1 MLKKKG
7 ERESKKELIENK
19 KAVEKPVKADKKAG
33 KKNSGKMRVSIE
45 MKIMLLVLLLVISSV
60 GSIMLL
66 VNNMNSVVEISD
78 DIISNQVVQEEKIA
92 ELSRQYSYINGQVLT
107 HVMTTKAGTMEE
119 LKAEIEAE
127 IADMDAKMAE
137 FASYLGEGDARKA
150 AFDSASAEYEKYKKT
165 VSSLLVTSMENK
177 TQANV
182 SATSNLPMF
191 NEKIESYM
199 NEMLEL
205 TSQQM
210 EASQAEMESNVAM
223 IPSIIMMSGV
233 IVVIVA
239 VLVLI
244 CIKLW
249 ISRPIKKATKQVDA
263 LVQGIRDNQGDL
275 TNRIQVKSKDEI
287 GRLAFAIN
295 ELVEQMQKI
304 IASLMESSKNLV
316 AKQERISVSVEKVND
331 SARHN
336 SDNIQQVNGEIEQ
349 ILASVSEVKDDSI
362 KVEGAVSE
370 MLTSAEDGSSYAAQI
385 RKKARATEEKAIESK
400 EKATEVLQTIDGAV
414 KESIEN
420 SNQIHQIGELTG
432 DILGIASTTNLL
444 ALNASIEAARAGEA
458 GKGFAVVADE
468 IRVLADRS
476 KETANNIQEI
486 SVRVIESVEELA
498 KNANELL
505 EFVNNSVM
513 SDYDTLEATGRAYF
527 ESAERVDGM
536 MKNFKASIDELKENV
551 GHVIHSNDMIEGA
564 VTNSAE
570 KVEGV
575 TQNNCNM
582 EMEMSDIASAVVEMD
597 DVIKQLHESV
607 ECFVKY

>member
-7 ERESKKELIENK
+7 VKESKSELKEVVGEK
-19 KAVEKPVKADKKAG
+19 KSKGVKAG
-33 KKNSGKMRVSIE
+33 KGSGKMRGSIE
-45 MKIMLLVLLLVISSV
+45 LKIMLLVLLLVISSV
-60 GSIMLL
+60 GSIVLL
-66 VNNMNSVVEISD
+66 VSNMNSIVEISD
-78 DIISNQVVQEEKIA
+78 DIISNQVTQEEKIA
-92 ELSRQYSYINGQVLT
+92 ELSRKYSYINGQVLT
-107 HVMTTKAGTMEE
+107 HVMTTNSGTMED
-119 LKAEIEAE
+119 LTAEIEAE
-127 IADMDAKMAE
+127 IASMDGLMAE
-137 FASYLGEGDARKA
+137 FSSYLEEGDARKT

-191 NEKIESYM
+191 NEKIEGYM
-199 NEMLEL
+199 NEMLAL
-205 TSQQM
+205 TTEQM
-210 EASQAEMESNVAM
+210 EASQAQMEANVAQIPTM
-223 IPSIIMMSGV
+223 ILMSCI

-239 VLVLI
+239 VVVFI
-244 CIKLW
+244 GIKIW
-249 ISRPIKKATKQVDA
+249 ISRPIKKATGQVDA
-263 LVQGIRDNQGDL
+263 LVQGIRENQGDL
-275 TNRIQVKSKDEI
+275 TKRVQVNSKDEI
-287 GRLAFAIN
+287 GKLALAIN
-295 ELVEQMQKI
+295 DLVEQMQKI
-304 IASLMESSKNLV
+304 IASLMESTQNLV
-316 AKQERISVSVEKVND
+316 TKQERISGSVEKVND
-331 SARHN
+331 SVRHN

-349 ILASVSEVKDDSI
+349 ILASVSEVKDDSL
-362 KVEGAVSE
+362 KVESAVSE
-370 MLTSAEDGSSYAAQI
+370 MLNSAEDGSSYAAQI
-385 RKKARATEEKAIESK
+385 RKKARETEVKATESK
-400 EKATEVLQTIDGAV
+400 GKATEVLQVIDGAV
-414 KESIEN
+414 KESVEN

-498 KNANELL
+498 KNATNLL
-505 EFVNNSVM
+505 DFVNNNVM
-513 SDYDTLEATGRAYF
+513 ADYDTLEDTGRAYF
-527 ESAERVDGM
+527 ESAERVDSM
-536 MKNFKASIDELKENV
+536 MKNIRNSIDELKDNV

-570 KVEGV
+570 NIEGV
-575 TQNNCNM
+575 TQNNCLM
-582 EMEMSDIASAVVEMD
+582 ETEMSDIAAAVVEMD

>member
-1 MLKKKG
+1 
-7 ERESKKELIENK
+7 
-19 KAVEKPVKADKKAG
+19 
-33 KKNSGKMRVSIE
+33 
-45 MKIMLLVLLLVISSV
+45 
-60 GSIMLL
+60 
-66 VNNMNSVVEISD
+66 
-78 DIISNQVVQEEKIA
+78 
-92 ELSRQYSYINGQVLT
+92 
-107 HVMTTKAGTMEE
+107 
-119 LKAEIEAE
+119 
-127 IADMDAKMAE
+127 
-137 FASYLGEGDARKA
+137 
-150 AFDSASAEYEKYKKT
+150 
-165 VSSLLVTSMENK
+165 
-177 TQANV
+177 
-182 SATSNLPMF
+182 
-191 NEKIESYM
+191 
-199 NEMLEL
+199 
-205 TSQQM
+205 
-210 EASQAEMESNVAM
+210 
-223 IPSIIMMSGV
+223 
-233 IVVIVA
+233 
-239 VLVLI
+239 
-244 CIKLW
+244 
-249 ISRPIKKATKQVDA
+249 
-263 LVQGIRDNQGDL
+263 
-275 TNRIQVKSKDEI
+275 
-287 GRLAFAIN
+287 
-295 ELVEQMQKI
+295 
-304 IASLMESSKNLV
+304 
-316 AKQERISVSVEKVND
+316 VEKVND

-362 KVEGAVSE
+362 KVESAVSE
-370 MLTSAEDGSSYAAQI
+370 MLTNAEDGSSYAAQI
-385 RKKARATEEKAIESK
+385 RKKARETEVKATESK
-400 EKATEVLQTIDGAV
+400 DKATEVLQTIDGAV

-498 KNANELL
+498 KNATNLL
-505 EFVNNSVM
+505 DFVNNNVM
-513 SDYDTLEATGRAYF
+513 ADYDTLEDTGRAYF

-536 MKNFKASIDELKENV
+536 MKNIKTSIDELKDSV

-564 VTNSAE
+564 VTNSAD

>member
-1 MLKKKG
+1 MIKKKG
-7 ERESKKELIENK
+7 IKEKKVKINK
-19 KAVEKPVKADKKAG
+19 V
-33 KKNSGKMRVSIE
+33 GKMRGSIE
-45 MKIMLLVLLLVISSV
+45 LKIMLLVLLLVVSSV

-66 VNNMNSVVEISD
+66 VNNMNSVVEISN
-78 DIISNQVVQEEKIA
+78 DIITNQVVQEEKVA

-107 HVMTTKAGTMEE
+107 HVMTTKASTMEE
-119 LKAEIEAE
+119 MKVEIEAE
-127 IADMDAKMAE
+127 IAKMDTMMAE
-137 FASYLGEGDARKA
+137 FKGYLSEGDARKA
-150 AFDSASAEYEKYKKT
+150 AFDSACAEYEKYKKT

-191 NEKIESYM
+191 NEKIEGCM
-199 NEMLEL
+199 NEILAL
-205 TSQQM
+205 TSKQM
-210 EASQAEMESNVAM
+210 EASQAKMESNVAM
-223 IPSIIMMSGV
+223 IPTIILMAGV

-244 CIKLW
+244 CIKVW

-295 ELVEQMQKI
+295 DLVEQMQKI
-304 IASLMESSKNLV
+304 IASLMQSSQNLV

-362 KVEGAVSE
+362 KVESAVSE
-370 MLTSAEDGSSYAAQI
+370 MLTNAEDGSSYAAQI
-385 RKKARATEEKAIESK
+385 RKKARETEVKATESK
-400 EKATEVLQTIDGAV
+400 DKATEVLQTIDGAV

-498 KNANELL
+498 KNATNLL
-505 EFVNNSVM
+505 DFVNNNVM
-513 SDYDTLEATGRAYF
+513 ADYDTLEDTGRAYF

-536 MKNFKASIDELKENV
+536 MKNIKTSIDELKDSV

-582 EMEMSDIASAVVEMD
+582 EMEMSDIAAAVVEMD

>member
-7 ERESKKELIENK
+7 VKESKSELKEVVEEK
-19 KAVEKPVKADKKAG
+19 KSKGVKAG
-33 KKNSGKMRVSIE
+33 KGSGKMRGSIE
-45 MKIMLLVLLLVISSV
+45 LKIMLLVLLLVISSV
-60 GSIMLL
+60 GSIVLL
-66 VNNMNSVVEISD
+66 VSNMNSIVEISD
-78 DIISNQVVQEEKIA
+78 DIISNQVTQEEKIA
-92 ELSRQYSYINGQVLT
+92 ELSRKYSYINGQVLT
-107 HVMTTKAGTMEE
+107 HVMTTNSGTMED
-119 LKAEIEAE
+119 LTAEIEAE
-127 IADMDAKMAE
+127 IASMDGLMAE
-137 FASYLGEGDARKA
+137 FSSYLEEGDARKT

-191 NEKIESYM
+191 NEKIEGYM
-199 NEMLEL
+199 NEILAL
-205 TSQQM
+205 TTEQM
-210 EASQAEMESNVAM
+210 EASQAQMEANVAQIPTM
-223 IPSIIMMSGV
+223 ILMSCI

-239 VLVLI
+239 VVVFI
-244 CIKLW
+244 GIKIW
-249 ISRPIKKATKQVDA
+249 ISRPIKKATGQVDA
-263 LVQGIRDNQGDL
+263 LVQGIRENQGDL
-275 TNRIQVKSKDEI
+275 TKRVQVNSKDEI
-287 GRLAFAIN
+287 GKLALAIN
-295 ELVEQMQKI
+295 DLVEQMQKI
-304 IASLMESSKNLV
+304 IASLMESTQNLV
-316 AKQERISVSVEKVND
+316 TKQERISGSVEKVND
-331 SARHN
+331 SVRHN

-349 ILASVSEVKDDSI
+349 ILASVSEVKDDSL

-370 MLTSAEDGSSYAAQI
+370 MLTSAEDGSNYAALI
-385 RKKARATEEKAIESK
+385 RKKARETEAKATESK
-400 EKATEVLQTIDGAV
+400 DKATEVLQTIDGAV
-414 KESIEN
+414 KESVEN

-498 KNANELL
+498 KNATNLL
-505 EFVNNSVM
+505 DFVNNSVM
-513 SDYDTLEATGRAYF
+513 ADYDTLEDTGRAYF
-527 ESAERVDGM
+527 ESAERVDSM
-536 MKNFKASIDELKENV
+536 MKHIKNSIDELKDNV

-570 KVEGV
+570 NIEGV
-575 TQNNCNM
+575 TQNNCLM
-582 EMEMSDIASAVVEMD
+582 ETEMSDIAAAVVEMD